1 MNVSR
6 NAYFTSEYLED
17 LNRSPR
23 STRNGVRRSNH
34 RSQQLSPRSYQSRP
48 SPRSNQ
54 TVEESID
61 PIENPDELMEEIT
74 PAELTYLSQRPS
86 ARTNR
91 QLVSYYDYYK
101 PRTEL
106 KSPTKGTLFR
116 SRKRIDDDIMSS
128 QSLFTDSEPV
138 MPGRGDFSGYYIDQK
153 RKYDEAKE
161 VKPAFYT
168 HKTFQDVFEK
178 DKDERLNP
186 IDIVFENSGMN
197 REPND
202 RRVLSKAIKKVQKTV
217 GMDDYRS
224 YDYYEQLQKAEKLN
238 SPTSFHED
246 EKLTK
251 SNKAR
256 LKSFFVLK
264 KGSETS
270 LSDMAKLADQGHEE
284 PEEIEESPFKETP
297 KSSKKSGL
305 RSKWKLLKKSKES
318 EELEAEP
325 AIVEEMPGSHSPQAN
340 DQDLKT
346 EADTKDP
353 IDEVSLEPV
362 ISPED
367 ELLGPKEHFLPLW
380 NTLLSWVVYERL
392 SDSDNVNDN
401 SHVNKIE
408 ELIESDTGHGIVE
421 DESVASKRF
430 YKKKLM
436 NAKKYKQILLKW
448 NDPASNYLVNPP
460 KFLERR
466 NKALSTRVAS
476 DNALQFEVDFG
487 DEELA
492 DELVYNPETGQ
503 LEALMS
509 SKLSTPMV
517 RLFLDANGPKGS
529 PVTVMSS
536 VNKLIKNI
544 KIMRILFAP
553 IDVIADN
560 FPKLQTL
567 VIIIELG
574 LFIWILY
581 ELSLLID
588 ALCMAVKAIC
598 APMIAVGKFMNR
610 IM

>member
-17 LNRSPR
+17 LKRSPR
-23 STRNGVRRSNH
+23 SNRHGVSRSTH
-34 RSQQLSPRSYQSRP
+34 RSQQVSPRSYQSRP
-48 SPRSNQ
+48 SPRSSQ
-54 TVEESID
+54 AVVESID

-74 PAELTYLSQRPS
+74 PAELTYLSQRPPT
-86 ARTNR
+86 RVNR

-101 PRTEL
+101 PRSGL
-106 KSPTKGTLFR
+106 RSPTKGLL
-116 SRKRIDDDIMSS
+116 SRKHQKRFDDDVYSI
-128 QSLFTDSEPV
+128 QSLLTDSEPV

-161 VKPAFYT
+161 LKPALYT

-186 IDIVFENSGMN
+186 IDIVFENSARSKELN
-197 REPND
+197 E
-202 RRVLSKAIKKVQKTV
+202 RRVLSKALKKVQKTV

-224 YDYYEQLQKAEKLN
+224 YDYYEQLQRAEKLN
-238 SPTSFHED
+238 PLPFVNEG
-246 EKLTK
+246 EKPTK
-251 SNKAR
+251 SSKA
-256 LKSFFVLK
+256 KFKDFFNSK
-264 KGSETS
+264 KDSDSSPSEVTNV
-270 LSDMAKLADQGHEE
+270 DDPVFDGAEGF
-284 PEEIEESPFKETP
+284 EESIFEETP
-297 KSSKKSGL
+297 KIQKKGGL
-305 RSKWKLLKKSKES
+305 RSKWRFSKKPKAS
-318 EELEAEP
+318 EDVVTVTEP
-325 AIVEEMPGSHSPQAN
+325 NTEEMPGSHSPPA
-340 DQDLKT
+340 QDL
-346 EADTKDP
+346 EAEDSISDP
-353 IDEVSLEPV
+353 IDEGSLEP
-362 ISPED
+362 IITPQE
-367 ELLGPKEHFLPLW
+367 ELLGPKDHFLPLW

-392 SDSDNVNDN
+392 SEPNNEN
-401 SHVNKIE
+401 LNLNKIE
-408 ELIESDTGHGIVE
+408 ELTESDASHNFDE
-421 DESVASKRF
+421 DGSDSSKRF
-430 YKKKLM
+430 YKKKLL

-466 NKALSTRVAS
+466 NKATSMRVMGE
-476 DNALQFEVDFG
+476 NALEFEVDFG
-487 DEELA
+487 DEDLA

-503 LEALMS
+503 LEALVS
-509 SKLSTPMV
+509 SKVSTPMT
-517 RLFLDANGPKGS
+517 RLPLDASGLGGS

-553 IDVIADN
+553 IDVIAEN
-560 FPKLQTL
+560 FPRLQTL

-588 ALCMAVKAIC
+588 ALCMAVKAVC

>member
-17 LNRSPR
+17 LKRSPR
-23 STRNGVRRSNH
+23 SNRNGVARSTH
-34 RSQQLSPRSYQSRP
+34 RSQQVSPRSYQSRP

-54 TVEESID
+54 TVAESID

-74 PAELTYLSQRPS
+74 PAELTYLSQRPPT
-86 ARTNR
+86 RVNR

-101 PRTEL
+101 PRSTL
-106 KSPTKGTLFR
+106 RSPTKGLL
-116 SRKRIDDDIMSS
+116 SRKHQERYEDDVYSL
-128 QSLFTDSEPV
+128 QSLSTDSEPV

-168 HKTFQDVFEK
+168 HKTFQDVFDK

-186 IDIVFENSGMN
+186 IDVVFENRQEN
-197 REPND
+197 RDLNE
-202 RRVLSKAIKKVQKTV
+202 RRVLSKALKKVQKTV

-224 YDYYEQLQKAEKLN
+224 YDYFEQLQRAEKLDLLPFL
-238 SPTSFHED
+238 SEG
-246 EKLTK
+246 EKPTK
-251 SNKAR
+251 SSKA
-256 LKSFFVLK
+256 KFKKFFNSK
-264 KGSETS
+264 KG
-270 LSDMAKLADQGHEE
+270 
-284 PEEIEESPFKETP
+284 PEAYLFDPVDDPALDGIDEFQESPFDKDS
-297 KSSKKSGL
+297 KAHKKSGL
-305 RSKWKLLKKSKES
+305 RSRWRFSKKPKGSG
-318 EELEAEP
+318 EAVADEP
-325 AIVEEMPGSHSPQAN
+325 STDEMPGSHSPPL
-340 DQDLKT
+340 QDLDV
-346 EADTKDP
+346 EEDVIDP
-353 IDEVSLEPV
+353 IEEGPLEPV
-362 ISPED
+362 ISPKE

-392 SDSDNVNDN
+392 SEPNHDNLN
-401 SHVNKIE
+401 VNKIE
-408 ELIESDTGHGIVE
+408 ELSESDAGHDFEGNE
-421 DESVASKRF
+421 HDSSKPF
-430 YKKKLM
+430 YKKKLL
-436 NAKKYKQILLKW
+436 NARRYKQILLKW
-448 NDPASNYLVNPP
+448 NDPASNYLINPP
-460 KFLERR
+460 KFLENRS
-466 NKALSTRVAS
+466 KATSLRVTG
-476 DNALQFEVDFG
+476 DNALEFEVDFG
-487 DEELA
+487 EEDLA

-503 LEALMS
+503 LEALVP
-509 SKLSTPMV
+509 SKISTPMV
-517 RLFLDANGPKGS
+517 RLPLDPNGPKGS
-529 PVTVMSS
+529 PVTIMSS

-560 FPKLQTL
+560 FPRLQTL

-588 ALCMAVKAIC
+588 ALCMAIKAVC